1 MLGSNL
7 MLLLDEP
14 AETKQPK
21 KPDFTRFIVFVLLT
35 LTIGYSVRGLLWLLT
50 H

>member
-21 KPDFTRFIVFVLLT
+21 KPDFTRLLFWVLLV
-35 LTIGYSVRGLLWLLT
+35 LTIGYSLRGALWLLT